1 MQQLVSA
8 VRQWSQVPF
17 PEATDE
23 SPSYRQGSEI
33 GSREDTH

>member
-8 VRQWSQVPF
+8 VKQWSQVPF
-17 PEATDE
+17 PAATDE
-23 SPSYRQGSEI
+23 SPRQRSEI